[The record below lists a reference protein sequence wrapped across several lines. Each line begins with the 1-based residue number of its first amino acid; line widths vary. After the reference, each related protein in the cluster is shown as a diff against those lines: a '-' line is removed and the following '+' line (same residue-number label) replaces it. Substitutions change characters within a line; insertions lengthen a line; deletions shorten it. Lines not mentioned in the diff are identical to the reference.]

1 MRGIDALMRRYRRLE
16 KLEMYVQLHTV
27 QYCICR
33 HRIMCTRSY
42 GRPACHRY
50 QLILLDLP
58 KNLPIKVRWARQA
71 GRFVVGRI
79 LADSQGRHL
88 LHVCFG
94 HARTPFL
101 PPCSMIAWR
110 EDRFADEPDESL
122 PCSPMLSLFAQTHT
136 QLRTL
141 IQCRALIRAAPTP
154 TFIDGQRDEIMS
166 QGFAQGAQSLAL
178 PG

>member
-1 MRGIDALMRRYRRLE
+1 MRGIDALMRIYRRLE

-79 LADSQGRHL
+79 LADSQVGTCDSYALVSCSDAIPSALSCRSPCAKKAVL
-88 LHVCFG
+88 L
-94 HARTPFL
+94 TSL
-101 PPCSMIAWR
+101 
-110 EDRFADEPDESL
+110 DESESVGHGGGGGTDTRL
-122 PCSPMLSLFAQTHT
+122 T
-136 QLRTL
+136 QYR
-141 IQCRALIRAAPTP
+141 
-154 TFIDGQRDEIMS
+154 
-166 QGFAQGAQSLAL
+166 
-178 PG
+178 